1 MIYLKDILF
10 EAKVAHTQKSLQW
23 VYHDYIPMTPKVIK
37 QIMGDTPIT
46 TFHNLDWFAIK
57 KQLPNVV
64 GSKKSVSTYNS
75 SKNMSM
81 LMGGGVQT
89 KGGIVLELE
98 GKVLVA
104 GTEDLGSVPDEAGR
118 RWIAPSVLGKI
129 LGMKQFE
136 GGGGGIYYRKGL
148 YKYDKKLEDILWRYK
163 TSLMIAPTDSK
174 EDTDRFP
181 PYTNKQKADMIKRWI
196 DASNKFLLKN
206 KKKIKDAFEK
216 NVNNPKITTFHNL
229 NWFAIKNQLPKVIGK
244 KKSISTYTTDTEGHL
259 LKGGGVQTGG
269 GVVLEV
275 EGKVLV
281 AGTED
286 LGSVPDESGRRW
298 IHPSTFGKIVG
309 MKQFEGG
316 GGGIYY
322 RKHLYNM
329 DKKLEDILYRYKTSL
344 MVFKTDPQRVK
355 DKYPP
360 FTGKQKAELIK
371 RYIDASNKFLLSMK
385 KKIKKSFMDN
395 VNNPKITT
403 FMSKYG
409 YNELLVY
416 DVQVKDAYL
425 VIDILG
431 NKNDFEKSERNL
443 KRARDGIKPYVKGK
457 IYQGFASGVKKFIN
471 QRGGK
476 V

>member
-1 MIYLKDILF
+1 MIPKLKDILF

-57 KQLPNVV
+57 NQLPKVV

-129 LGMKQFE
+129 LGMNQFK
-136 GGGGGIYYRKGL
+136 GSGAGIYYRKGL
-148 YKYDKKLEDILWRYK
+148 YKYDKKLEDILFKYK

-216 NVNNPKITTFHNL
+216 NVNNPKITTF
-229 NWFAIKNQLPKVIGK
+229 
-244 KKSISTYTTDTEGHL
+244 
-259 LKGGGVQTGG
+259 
-269 GVVLEV
+269 
-275 EGKVLV
+275 
-281 AGTED
+281 
-286 LGSVPDESGRRW
+286 
-298 IHPSTFGKIVG
+298 
-309 MKQFEGG
+309 
-316 GGGIYY
+316 
-322 RKHLYNM
+322 
-329 DKKLEDILYRYKTSL
+329 
-344 MVFKTDPQRVK
+344 
-355 DKYPP
+355 
-360 FTGKQKAELIK
+360 
-371 RYIDASNKFLLSMK
+371 
-385 KKIKKSFMDN
+385 
-395 VNNPKITT
+395 
-403 FMSKYG
+403 MSSYG

-416 DVQVKDAYL
+416 DVKVKDAYL
-425 VIDILG
+425 VLDALG
-431 NKNDFEKSERNL
+431 DPNDFEATESVIKKIKKDL
-443 KRARDGIKPYVKGK
+443 KPFVKGK
-457 IYQGFASGVKKFIN
+457 IFTGFAGGVKKWIK